1 MGETPSTGT
10 APPVLMMGGQNNLKG
25 SDSMIQKET
34 TGMILRKLRGDRTQE
49 EIAAALGITKSS
61 WAMYERGERVPRD
74 EVKIRIA
81 KYFGKSVEELF
92 YTQIEHYMCS

>member
-1 MGETPSTGT
+1 M
-10 APPVLMMGGQNNLKG
+10 KR

-61 WAMYERGERVPRD
+61 WAMYERDERVPRD

>member
-1 MGETPSTGT
+1 
-10 APPVLMMGGQNNLKG
+10 
-25 SDSMIQKET
+25 MIQKET
-34 TGMILRKLRGDRTQE
+34 TGMILRKLRGDHSQE

-61 WAMYERGERVPRD
+61 WAMYERDERVPRD

>member
-1 MGETPSTGT
+1 
-10 APPVLMMGGQNNLKG
+10 
-25 SDSMIQKET
+25 MIQKET
-34 TGMILRKLRGDRTQE
+34 TGTILRKLRGDRTQE

-61 WAMYERGERVPRD
+61 WGMYERDERVPRD

-81 KYFGKSVEELF
+81 KFFGKSVEELF

>member
-1 MGETPSTGT
+1 M
-10 APPVLMMGGQNNLKG
+10 KG
-25 SDSMIQKET
+25 SGSMIQKET

-61 WAMYERGERVPRD
+61 WAMYERDERVPRD

-81 KYFGKSVEELF
+81 KFFGKSVEELF